1 MNKIYI
7 HLMTVFYDIQPLFN
21 KNMKD
26 ASINKTKKIHI
37 NNPIDLNSY
46 FISNNYVPIINQFFT
61 NKETITYNNGRN
73 TILINLFTTT
83 NKEYNIWNNNDYD
96 ILYLNVIMMLSL
108 MDYVKTTNNK
118 VIIHFYPT
126 KFKKEWNER
135 NLTPEV
141 INSGFTSH
149 GKDKYILIYRKEEY
163 NRLLLHEL
171 IHYLL
176 LDSAMD
182 NKIWSSTH
190 MKISL
195 DYNIFNHINLF
206 ETYTDTWAI
215 ILLII
220 MTHIIEPKLSLKSL
234 LKKEKEHI
242 LCMVQQL
249 LYQLSIPDIDSI
261 SIHTWVQHT
270 SALSYYVFKY
280 GTLNMDDFI
289 TKYPIGIKFTKEKAD
304 ELYSDIRKE
313 LNGKFIEMKNNCK
326 SAKLSYLGYDV

>member
-1 MNKIYI
+1 
-7 HLMTVFYDIQPLFN
+7 
-21 KNMKD
+21 
-26 ASINKTKKIHI
+26 
-37 NNPIDLNSY
+37 
-46 FISNNYVPIINQFFT
+46 
-61 NKETITYNNGRN
+61 
-73 TILINLFTTT
+73 
-83 NKEYNIWNNNDYD
+83 
-96 ILYLNVIMMLSL
+96 MMLSL
-108 MDYVKTTNNK
+108 MDYIKIKNNK
-118 VIIHFYPT
+118 IIIYFYPT

-149 GKDKYILIYRKEEY
+149 GKNKYILIYRKEEY

-171 IHYLL
+171 IHYLSI
-176 LDSAMD
+176 DSAMD
-182 NKIWSSTH
+182 NNIWSPTH

-234 LKKEKEHI
+234 LKKEKDHI

-249 LYQLSIPDIDSI
+249 LYQLSIPDINSI
-261 SIHTWVQHT
+261 RIHRWIQHT
-270 SALSYYVFKY
+270 SALAYYVFKY
-280 GTLNMDDFI
+280 GTLNMDNFI
-289 TKYPIGIKFTKEKAD
+289 EKYPLVIQFNANKVDK
-304 ELYSDIRKE
+304 LYSDIRKE
-313 LNGKFIEMKNNCK
+313 LNGKFIEMKDCSK